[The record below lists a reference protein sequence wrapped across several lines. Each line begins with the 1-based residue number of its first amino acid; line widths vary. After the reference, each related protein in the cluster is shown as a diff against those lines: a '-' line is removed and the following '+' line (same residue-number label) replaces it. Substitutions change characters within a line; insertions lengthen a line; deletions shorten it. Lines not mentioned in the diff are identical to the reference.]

1 MPELLVQYGVAVIFA
16 WAFAVQ
22 AGLPI
27 PAVPMLLGA
36 GALSGSGHMNLALAV
51 SAAMIATV
59 SADALWYALGRSL
72 GARVLG
78 IVCRF
83 SLDPD
88 SVIRSA
94 KERFLAH
101 RARYVV
107 LAMFLPGLN
116 PIAAGLAGVVS
127 IRPERFLLYA
137 AVGALLWSGAW
148 IILGYACSDVITFL
162 ATRAARGGKP
172 AAVLIAA
179 ALIVYLVSK

>member
-148 IILGYACSDVITFL
+148 ISLGYACSDVITFL